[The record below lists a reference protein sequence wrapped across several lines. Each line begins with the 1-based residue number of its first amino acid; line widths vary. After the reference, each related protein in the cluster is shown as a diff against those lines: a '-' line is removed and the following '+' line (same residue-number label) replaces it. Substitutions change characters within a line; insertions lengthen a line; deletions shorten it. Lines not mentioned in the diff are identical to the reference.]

1 MPLRSSIYRKGAE
14 LFSTGKV
21 ALDVETEKGLY
32 LFVTGEHQRYQ
43 VRLMS
48 DGTFNCTCPLGSLK
62 AGRGVL
68 CSHVVGAILFET
80 RSSVS

>member
-1 MPLRSSIYRKGAE
+1 MQMRSSIYRKGAE
-14 LFSTGKV
+14 LFGAGRIT
-21 ALDVETEKGLY
+21 LDVETEKGVY
-32 LFVTGEHQRYQ
+32 LFVSGEHQRYQ

-68 CSHVVGAILFET
+68 CSHVIGAILFESQT
-80 RSSVS
+80 RAR